1 MQGVACKNDNSAYLH
16 FLIMSHDTYF
26 LFIVCLN
33 LSMQRL
39 ENLVF
44 MVIPH
49 LVVFCVEIPVSK
61 QVECGI

>member
-16 FLIMSHDTYF
+16 FLIMSHDPYF
-26 LFIVCLN
+26 HFIVCLY
-33 LSMQRL
+33 LIMQLL

-49 LVVFCVEIPVSK
+49 LVFCMEIPVSK